1 MTIRFVLMVNKQGQ
15 TRLAQ
20 YYETHQMDERCAL
33 EAEVI
38 RKCLSRTDVQVR
50 HLHHRASARPRCS
63 RHTFSSFDPTRRHPA
78 LLPQCSFYEYRG
90 YKVVYRRYAS
100 LFFIVG
106 VEGDDE
112 NELAILEFI
121 HALVETLDR
130 YFENVVRSTKSMA
143 SVSLTAP
150 PVLRYALITVP
161 LRAPQCELDIM
172 FNLEKAHFILD
183 EMVMNGQIIE
193 TNKMNVLAPVQ
204 LLDKA

>member
-38 RKCLSRTDVQVR
+38 RKCLSRTDM
-50 HLHHRASARPRCS
+50 
-63 RHTFSSFDPTRRHPA
+63 
-78 LLPQCSFYEYRG
+78 QCSFYEYRG

-130 YFENVVRSTKSMA
+130 YFENVVRRCPRSRCLLTCTAGRALGRVPVSHPSATPPRPSASAHAQRVST
-143 SVSLTAP
+143 
-150 PVLRYALITVP
+150 P
-161 LRAPQCELDIM
+161 L
-172 FNLEKAHFILD
+172 
-183 EMVMNGQIIE
+183 
-193 TNKMNVLAPVQ
+193 
-204 LLDKA
+204 